1 MRRTNGAPF
10 AAAIRRLMRGGRVCM
25 GAAAKTGFAGFAAA
39 KRRAGPKWPAA
50 AAPRTKDEPAEET
63 VLSAE

>member
-10 AAAIRRLMRGGRVCM
+10 AAAIRRLMRGGRVRM

-39 KRRAGPKWPAA
+39 
-50 AAPRTKDEPAEET
+50 
-63 VLSAE
+63 